1 MTSVSTLERS
11 SHSSSHLGAKLGA
24 SALIRLVFGDYRSLA
39 MPNQQL
45 KLFIA
50 YFRAK
55 DNAVAEL
62 DCKYGNATEGNG
74 DSKVDYSLSYRRRSR
89 RS

>member
-1 MTSVSTLERS
+1 
-11 SHSSSHLGAKLGA
+11 
-24 SALIRLVFGDYRSLA
+24 

-74 DSKVDYSLSYRRRSR
+74 DSKVDYSLSCRRRSR